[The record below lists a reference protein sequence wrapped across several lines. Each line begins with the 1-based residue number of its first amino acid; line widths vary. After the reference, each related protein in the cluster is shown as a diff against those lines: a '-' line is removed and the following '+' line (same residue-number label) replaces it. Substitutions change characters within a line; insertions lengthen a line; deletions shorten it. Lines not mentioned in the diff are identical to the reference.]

1 MICVL
6 RWCDFRQLHSQPG
19 HMRDS
24 WWKCIMHAVE
34 RFALKKLQANHC
46 KPFVCHAAAATWALN
61 ISVRSR
67 SILSL
72 CETLESDSYGPAKE
86 AKDLLSNLSLFLVY
100 VEGQP
105 EALDDHV
112 MRMAKRHV
120 KLFFFEKKHL
130 WSQEG
135 RYGRSLPST
144 ESIEVLR
151 AVEPSQSSRETSKA
165 VVGNLLHWKSIAVTL
180 WDSRSFVSWRKW
192 KKLLRSLSVN
202 LMTVAIKP
210 SRASCPLCSRWVG
223 SLDVGETKWDVAI
236 GHCNFFLYG

>member
-1 MICVL
+1 
-6 RWCDFRQLHSQPG
+6 
-19 HMRDS
+19 
-24 WWKCIMHAVE
+24 MHAVE

-120 KLFFFEKKHL
+120 KLFFFRK
-130 WSQEG
+130 
-135 RYGRSLPST
+135 
-144 ESIEVLR
+144 
-151 AVEPSQSSRETSKA
+151 
-165 VVGNLLHWKSIAVTL
+165 KSIYGLKRDDMDDHFPARNQ
-180 WDSRSFVSWRKW
+180 SKSCE
-192 KKLLRSLSVN
+192 LL
-202 LMTVAIKP
+202 
-210 SRASCPLCSRWVG
+210 SRASPAEKLQRQLSATSFTG
-223 SLDVGETKWDVAI
+223 SPSPSHCETPEAS
-236 GHCNFFLYG
+236 

>member
-1 MICVL
+1 
-6 RWCDFRQLHSQPG
+6 
-19 HMRDS
+19 
-24 WWKCIMHAVE
+24 MHAVE

-46 KPFVCHAAAATWALN
+46 KPFVSICMSCSCSHLGLKDF
-61 ISVRSR
+61 RSR
-67 SILSL
+67 SILFL
-72 CETLESDSYGPAKE
+72 CETLESDSYGPANE

-120 KLFFFEKKHL
+120 KLFFLKKHL

-180 WDSRSFVSWRKW
+180 
-192 KKLLRSLSVN
+192 
-202 LMTVAIKP
+202 
-210 SRASCPLCSRWVG
+210 
-223 SLDVGETKWDVAI
+223 
-236 GHCNFFLYG
+236 